1 MELLISD
8 LYYLDKSIDNI
19 NANEFID
26 EKSTPNKK
34 NYQHHFIGDYV
45 IPPRDKTVC
54 NFISDLF
61 HIIDGQNP
69 SVINILSVAF
79 HVICFFNSLELCDG
93 LSPSVILLVMC
104 LIFFKK
110 NILKKHTRNFF

>member
-8 LYYLDKSIDNI
+8 LYYIDKSIDNI
-19 NANEFID
+19 NTNEFID
-26 EKSTPNKK
+26 GKSTSNKK
-34 NYQHHFIGDYV
+34 NYQHHSIGDYV

-54 NFISDLF
+54 NSISDLF